1 MTEIVIVRHG
11 ETESNKRGI
20 FRGRL
25 DVPLNERGILQAEW
39 VAEAL
44 RHEPVASVFSGPL
57 SRAEDTARIIAA
69 KHGLSPIVDGAFDN
83 IDLGEWQGREKAAVK
98 RDDPE
103 RWRVWVNDPDSLII
117 PGGESLGAIRARAL
131 ARTLELARAHRGRR
145 FVIVT
150 HRSVAKLLAGAL
162 LGMERGYFWKFYM
175 DNAGYSVVGEDE
187 NGFVLLT
194 WNEACHLTEK
204 VIEEY

>member
-25 DVPLNERGILQAEW
+25 DVPLNERGVLQAEW

-44 RHEPVASVFSGPL
+44 RRDPVVSVFSGPL
-57 SRAEDTARIIAA
+57 SRAEDTARAIAA
-69 KHGLSPIVDGAFDN
+69 KHGLSPIVDRAFDN

-103 RWRVWVNDPDSLII
+103 RWGVWVNDPDSLVI
-117 PGGESLGAIRARAL
+117 PGGESLGAIRARAFERTLAL
-131 ARTLELARAHRGRR
+131 AREHRGRR

-162 LGMERGYFWKFYM
+162 LGMERGYFWKFYL
-175 DNAGYSVVGEDE
+175 DNAGYSVFGHDE
-187 NGFVLLT
+187 SGFVLLT
-194 WNEACHLTEK
+194 WNEACHLKER
-204 VIEEY
+204 VVEEY